1 MSIDDEIVIN
11 PELSADFRSFEE
23 FCDENSGSEK
33 MYLELIAKNPTVM
46 DSVTI
51 AFCIR
56 RLVKLSKEFADRV
69 LFSVKEDEIPD
80 LTQLLGTKG
89 IQLDKNHSGKLREII
104 FAFRDSDD
112 EQIRAELSKAFTLI
126 TLAREKKRVVFNV
139 GESYKPPDEG
149 WLAED
154 FDGDDTAYEM
164 VRAVE
169 NPQWSGEEEI

>member
-11 PELSADFRSFEE
+11 PELSAEFRSFEE

-33 MYLELIAKNPTVM
+33 MYLELIAQNPTAM

-51 AFCIR
+51 AFCMR
-56 RLVKLSKEFADRV
+56 RLVKLSKEFVERV
-69 LFSVKEDEIPD
+69 FISVKDDEIPD
-80 LTQLLGTKG
+80 LTDLLATKG

-104 FAFRDSDD
+104 FAFRDSED
-112 EQIRAELSKAFTLI
+112 EQTRAELSKALTLI
-126 TLAREKKRVVFNV
+126 TLTREKRRVVFNV

-154 FDGDDTAYEM
+154 FDGDDSAYEM

-169 NPQWSGEEEI
+169 NPHWSGEEEI

>member
-11 PELSADFRSFEE
+11 PELSAEFRSFEE

-33 MYLELIAKNPTVM
+33 MYLELIAQNPTVM

-51 AFCIR
+51 AFCMR
-56 RLVKLSKEFADRV
+56 RLVKLSKEFAEKV
-69 LFSVKEDEIPD
+69 LVSVKDDEIPD
-80 LTQLLGTKG
+80 LKELLATKG
-89 IQLDKNHSGKLREII
+89 IQLDKNHSGKLREIV
-104 FAFRDSDD
+104 FAFRDAED
-112 EQIRAELSKAFTLI
+112 EQTRAELSKALTLI
-126 TLAREKKRVVFNV
+126 TLTREKKRVVFNV

-154 FDGDDTAYEM
+154 FDGDETAYEM

>member
-56 RLVKLSKEFADRV
+56 RLVKLSKEFARV
-69 LFSVKEDEIPD
+69 ES
-80 LTQLLGTKG
+80 G
-89 IQLDKNHSGKLREII
+89 LDAAAHSGR
-104 FAFRDSDD
+104 
-112 EQIRAELSKAFTLI
+112 
-126 TLAREKKRVVFNV
+126 
-139 GESYKPPDEG
+139 
-149 WLAED
+149 
-154 FDGDDTAYEM
+154 
-164 VRAVE
+164 
-169 NPQWSGEEEI
+169 